1 MNDRPPPSPPDVQLV
16 TFDAIMPAAIAA
28 RAEQAGVARAA
39 LDPLT
44 LLVLSLLAGAFVSFG
59 AIAATT
65 MGAGAGN
72 MPFGVVR
79 LLIGI
84 VFCTGLIMVV
94 IGGAELFTG
103 NNLIVIA
110 WASGRV
116 KTTDVLFN
124 WVVVYLG
131 NVAGSIVTAALMFY
145 TTQYTF
151 DSGSVGL
158 VALNT
163 ANAKSSFAFIP
174 ALTLGIMCNVL
185 VCLAVWMCYSA
196 RTNVDRILTLVP
208 PVAAFAMAGFEHCI
222 ANAYFI
228 PFGLFVKAGAP
239 ESFWAAI
246 GKTPADFP
254 NLTWSNFV
262 FGNMLP
268 VTLGNVIG
276 GSILVA
282 AVYWFVYLRG
292 GSGMRR

>member
-16 TFDAIMPAAIAA
+16 TFDAIMPATIAA
-28 RAEQAGVARAA
+28 RAEEAGVTRAA

-44 LLVLSLLAGAFVSFG
+44 LLVLSLLAGAFVSVG
-59 AIAATT
+59 AIAAHTK
-65 MGAGAGN
+65 GAGAGN

-116 KTTDVLFN
+116 KTSDVLFN

-131 NVAGSIVTAALMFY
+131 NVAGGIVTAALMFY

>member
-1 MNDRPPPSPPDVQLV
+1 
-16 TFDAIMPAAIAA
+16 MPADIAA
-28 RAEQAGVARAA
+28 RAEQAGVTRAA

-116 KTTDVLFN
+116 KTSDVLFN

-131 NVAGSIVTAALMFY
+131 NVAGAIVTAALMFY
-145 TTQYTF
+145 TTQFTF

-158 VALNT
+158 VALTT
-163 ANAKSSFAFIP
+163 ANSKSSLAFIP

-196 RTNVDRILTLVP
+196 RTNIDRIITLVP
-208 PVAAFAMAGFEHCI
+208 PVAAFAMAAFEHCI

-239 ESFWAAI
+239 ESFWTAI
-246 GKTPADFP
+246 GKTSADFP

-276 GSILVA
+276 GSVLVA
-282 AVYWFVYLRG
+282 AVYWFVYLRH
-292 GSGMRR
+292 GSRVRR

>member
-1 MNDRPPPSPPDVQLV
+1 MNDRSPPSPPDVQLV

-28 RAEQAGVARAA
+28 RAEEAGVTRAA
-39 LDPLT
+39 LDPLA
-44 LLVLSLLAGAFVSFG
+44 LLVLSLLAGAFVAFG
-59 AIAATT
+59 AVAATT
-65 MGAGAGN
+65 IGAGASAL
-72 MPFGVVR
+72 PFGIVR
-79 LLIGI
+79 LLTGI

-103 NNLIVIA
+103 NSLIVIA

-116 KTTDVLFN
+116 KTRDVLFN

-131 NVAGSIVTAALMFY
+131 NVAGGMATAALMFL

-158 VALNT
+158 VAITT

-208 PVAAFAMAGFEHCI
+208 PVAAFVIAGFEHCI

-228 PFGLFVKAGAP
+228 PLGLFIKAGAP

-254 NLTWSNFV
+254 DLTWTNFLL
-262 FGNMLP
+262 GNMLP

-282 AVYWFVYLRG
+282 AVYWFIYLRS

>member
-1 MNDRPPPSPPDVQLV
+1 
-16 TFDAIMPAAIAA
+16 
-28 RAEQAGVARAA
+28 
-39 LDPLT
+39 
-44 LLVLSLLAGAFVSFG
+44 
-59 AIAATT
+59 
-65 MGAGAGN
+65 
-72 MPFGVVR
+72 
-79 LLIGI
+79 
-84 VFCTGLIMVV
+84 
-94 IGGAELFTG
+94 
-103 NNLIVIA
+103 
-110 WASGRV
+110 
-116 KTTDVLFN
+116 
-124 WVVVYLG
+124 
-131 NVAGSIVTAALMFY
+131 
-145 TTQYTF
+145 
-151 DSGSVGL
+151 
-158 VALNT
+158 
-163 ANAKSSFAFIP
+163 
-174 ALTLGIMCNVL
+174 MCNVL